1 MVNYIKA
8 DLYRILHK
16 QSFFGVIG
24 TYIALFVLLIFILF
38 NPTFTGAM
46 YVSKIYTFLDFFPL
60 IIGLIIFVSLY
71 VDDVKSNSIQIAIG
85 YGLPRYKIILSKLL
99 ECFTLLIITSI
110 CISLLVLITP
120 ILLEIT
126 IDQSQAINLLK
137 TIFMQMIKTISYIS
151 ISQILIYHTT
161 NSIDGMIMYL
171 LLSTQ
176 VIYIVFNIFLEQ
188 KFIVDLCG
196 YLNQYLLTN
205 ELYICLNQNFLTLRM
220 VGIILLYILLPVIL
234 SIVVF
239 QEREY

>member
-46 YVSKIYTFLDFFPL
+46 YISKIYTFLDFFPL

-71 VDDVKSNSIQIAIG
+71 VDDLKSNSIQIAIG

-99 ECFTLLIITSI
+99 ECFTLLIIISV
-110 CISLLVLITP
+110 CILFLVLITP
-120 ILLEIT
+120 ILLDIKIDASQT
-126 IDQSQAINLLK
+126 IDL
-137 TIFMQMIKTISYIS
+137 IKTILLEVIKTMSYIS
-151 ISQILIYHTT
+151 MSQIIVYIAF
-161 NSIDGMIMYL
+161 NSIEGMIMYL

-176 VIYIVFNIFLEQ
+176 VIYIVLNILLQ
-188 KFIVDLCG
+188 QRFIVELFG
-196 YLNQYLLTN
+196 YLNRYLLTD
-205 ELYICLNQNFLTLRM
+205 ELYNTPTLLR
-220 VGIILLYILLPVIL
+220 ILGVILFYIVLPVIL
-234 SIVVF
+234 SITIF
-239 QEREY
+239 QKRSIE

>member
-46 YVSKIYTFLDFFPL
+46 YISKIYTFLDFFPL

-71 VDDVKSNSIQIAIG
+71 VDDLKSNSIQIAIG

-99 ECFTLLIITSI
+99 ECFTLLIIISV
-110 CISLLVLITP
+110 CILFLVLITP
-120 ILLEIT
+120 ILLDIKIDASQT
-126 IDQSQAINLLK
+126 IDL
-137 TIFMQMIKTISYIS
+137 IKTILLEVIKTMSYIS
-151 ISQILIYHTT
+151 MSQIIVYIAF
-161 NSIDGMIMYL
+161 NSIEGMIMYL

-176 VIYIVFNIFLEQ
+176 VIYIVLNILLQ
-188 KFIVDLCG
+188 QRFIVELFG
-196 YLNQYLLTN
+196 YLNRYLLTN
-205 ELYICLNQNFLTLRM
+205 ELYNTPTLLR
-220 VGIILLYILLPVIL
+220 ILGVILFYIVLPVIL
-234 SIVVF
+234 SITIF
-239 QEREY
+239 QKRSIV

>member
-46 YVSKIYTFLDFFPL
+46 YISKIYTFLDFFPL

-71 VDDVKSNSIQIAIG
+71 VDDLKSNSIQIAIG

-99 ECFTLLIITSI
+99 ECFTLLIIISV
-110 CISLLVLITP
+110 CILFLVLITP
-120 ILLEIT
+120 ILLDIKIDASQT
-126 IDQSQAINLLK
+126 IDL
-137 TIFMQMIKTISYIS
+137 IKTILLEVIKTMSYIS
-151 ISQILIYHTT
+151 MSQIIVYIAF
-161 NSIDGMIMYL
+161 NSIEGMIMYL

-176 VIYIVFNIFLEQ
+176 VIYIVLNILLQ
-188 KFIVDLCG
+188 QRFIVELFG
-196 YLNQYLLTN
+196 YLNRYLLTD
-205 ELYICLNQNFLTLRM
+205 ELYNTPTLLR
-220 VGIILLYILLPVIL
+220 ILGVILFYIVLPVIL
-234 SIVVF
+234 SITIF
-239 QEREY
+239 QKRSIV

>member
-46 YVSKIYTFLDFFPL
+46 YISKIYTFLDFFPL

-71 VDDVKSNSIQIAIG
+71 VDDLKSNSIQIAIG

-99 ECFTLLIITSI
+99 ECFTLLIIISV
-110 CISLLVLITP
+110 CILFLVLITP
-120 ILLEIT
+120 ILLDIKIDASQT
-126 IDQSQAINLLK
+126 IDL
-137 TIFMQMIKTISYIS
+137 IKTILLEVIKTMSYIS
-151 ISQILIYHTT
+151 MSQIIVYIAF
-161 NSIDGMIMYL
+161 NSIEGMIMYL

-176 VIYIVFNIFLEQ
+176 VVYIVLNILLQ
-188 KFIVDLCG
+188 QRFIVELFG
-196 YLNQYLLTN
+196 YLNRYLLTN
-205 ELYICLNQNFLTLRM
+205 ELYNTPTLLR
-220 VGIILLYILLPVIL
+220 ILGVILFYIVLPVIL
-234 SIVVF
+234 SITIF
-239 QEREY
+239 QKRSIE